1 MSRNITDALTDVLA
15 DITEHG
21 SLVVARG
28 QEQREV
34 LSALVQI
41 DRPTERVL
49 TIPKRNNNIFAQI
62 AETLWVLAGRN
73 DLAFLTRYLPRAVDF
88 SDDGATWRAAYGP
101 RIRAWN
107 QRVDQLTTVKARLDE
122 DPNTKRAVISIFDP
136 GQDHVETKDVPCNN
150 WLHFMHRDG
159 KLHLNVAVRAND
171 AIWGFSGI
179 NFFEWS
185 VLQEL
190 MATATGNQVGSL
202 AWFVGTIHLY
212 SRHYA
217 TAERILQ
224 SRGIKSCY
232 EFGIETQPITIGLD
246 ELDDELP
253 KVFLTE
259 DLARH
264 GDHLGAARHTSD
276 ISDPFFRSSAVML
289 RAYNAVLQDDKQNA
303 LRIIEELPVC
313 DFRIAALEFLARK
326 WHTRNLIN
334 LHRKE
339 REYLHYY
346 WALNDTTNAIAA

>member
-1 MSRNITDALTDVLA
+1 MSRNITDALTDILA
-15 DITEHG
+15 DIFDRG

-28 QEQREV
+28 DEQREV
-34 LSALVQI
+34 LSTLVQI

-49 TIPKRNNNIFAQI
+49 TIPRRNNNVFAQI

-73 DLAFLTRYLPRAVDF
+73 DLAFLTRYLPRATHF

-101 RIRAWN
+101 RLRAWGS
-107 QRVDQLTTVKARLDE
+107 RVDQLATVKARLDE

-136 GQDHVETKDVPCNN
+136 GSDHVETKDVPCNN

-159 KLHLNVAVRAND
+159 ALHLNVAVRAND

-179 NFFEWS
+179 NVFEWS

-190 MATATGNQVGSL
+190 MANATGNRVGSL
-202 AWFVGTIHLY
+202 SWFVGTLHVY
-212 SRHYA
+212 SRHYT
-217 TAERILQ
+217 TAERILH

-232 EFGIETQPITIGLD
+232 EFGIDAQPITIGLD
-246 ELDDELP
+246 ELDDELQR
-253 KVFLTE
+253 VFLVE
-259 DLARH
+259 GLAQQ
-264 GDHLGAARHTSD
+264 GDHLDAARHMSE

-289 RAYNAVLQDDKQNA
+289 RAYNAFLQDDTQNV

-326 WHTRNLIN
+326 WRTRDLITP
-334 LHRKE
+334 RDGE
-339 REYLHYY
+339 REYLQYY
-346 WALNDTTNAIAA
+346 WALSDATSTLAV